1 MKKNFYRLILLIIV
15 FGVGYNFLIKDDA
28 ETTYGF
34 TIDGVDIDIID
45 MHLHTGTWEAL
56 TEPYKERYS
65 ERVPKPFKF
74 LMENLLGN
82 GLTSEGILKQMDN
95 AGIRRG
101 GVFAVYSPDTTG
113 IASNEFL
120 YQQIKDQTE
129 RMFGF
134 YSIRTDHWNID
145 AAKELEKLENDLIK
159 YKATGIKLAHA
170 HQQMRLDDK
179 RFDGIYEI
187 AGRLNKP
194 IYIHTGTSPNPY
206 TRREPPYVDP
216 VYLEES
222 IIKYPQTKF
231 ILGHTGY
238 DSFLIQLTY
247 LESCIQLAKKYGNV
261 YFEPGALGARK
272 ASEVLPEYLK
282 IIKKEGL
289 IDRVIYG
296 SDGPQFP
303 GYTASHLENFIEAME
318 INEYSALE
326 MKLILQSNFETLFNL

>member
-1 MKKNFYRLILLIIV
+1 MKKNLYRLILLIIL

-113 IASNEFL
+113 IANNEFL
-120 YQQIKDQTE
+120 YQQIKDQPE

-145 AAKELEKLENDLIK
+145 ANKELKKLESDLIK

-222 IIKYPQTKF
+222 IIKYPKTKF

-303 GYTASHLENFIEAME
+303 GYTASHLENFVEAMKV
-318 INEYSALE
+318 NDYSAME

>member
-1 MKKNFYRLILLIIV
+1 MKKNLYRLILLIIL

-113 IASNEFL
+113 IANNEFL
-120 YQQIKDQTE
+120 YQQIKDQPE

-134 YSIRTDHWNID
+134 YSIRTDHWNIN
-145 AAKELEKLENDLIK
+145 AAKELEKLESDLIK

-231 ILGHTGY
+231 ILGHSGY

-303 GYTASHLENFIEAME
+303 GYTASHLENFVEAMKV
-318 INEYSALE
+318 NEYSAME

>member
-1 MKKNFYRLILLIIV
+1 MKKNLYRLILLIIL

-113 IASNEFL
+113 IANNEFL
-120 YQQIKDQTE
+120 YQQIKDQPE

-145 AAKELEKLENDLIK
+145 ANKELKKLESDLIK

-231 ILGHTGY
+231 ILGHSGY

-282 IIKKEGL
+282 IIKEEDL

-318 INEYSALE
+318 INEYSAME

>member
-1 MKKNFYRLILLIIV
+1 MKKNLYRLILLIIL

-113 IASNEFL
+113 IANNEFL
-120 YQQIKDQTE
+120 YQQIKDQPE

-145 AAKELEKLENDLIK
+145 AAKELEKLESDLIK

-231 ILGHTGY
+231 ILGHSGY

-303 GYTASHLENFIEAME
+303 GYTASHLENFVEAMKV
-318 INEYSALE
+318 NEYSAME
-326 MKLILQSNFETLFNL
+326 MKLILQINFETLFNL

>member
-289 IDRVIYG
+289 VDRVIYG

-318 INEYSALE
+318 INEYSAIE

>member
-1 MKKNFYRLILLIIV
+1 MKKNLYRLILLIIL

-113 IASNEFL
+113 IANNEFL
-120 YQQIKDQTE
+120 YQQIKDQPE

-145 AAKELEKLENDLIK
+145 AAKELEKLESDLIK

-231 ILGHTGY
+231 ILGHSGY

-303 GYTASHLENFIEAME
+303 GYTASHLENFVEAMKV
-318 INEYSALE
+318 NELYSESFRELR
-326 MKLILQSNFETLFNL
+326 